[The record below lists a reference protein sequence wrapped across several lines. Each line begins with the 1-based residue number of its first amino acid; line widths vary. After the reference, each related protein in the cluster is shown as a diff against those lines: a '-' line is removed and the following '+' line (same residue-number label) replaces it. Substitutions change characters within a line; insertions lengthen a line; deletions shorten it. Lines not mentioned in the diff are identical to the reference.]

1 MAVTELHC
9 EITVKIRCKFFS
21 PRAIL
26 RKTNLLLANYM
37 TTELSDINDP
47 GTLLAWHIAMGVD
60 EAIADEP
67 IDRFNAPAPLPAQLN
82 VAAQK
87 QQTTPTPITARPA
100 QPTSGAGAEAATAIA
115 QACHTIEELR
125 LALKSF
131 DGGLLKRSAKNTV
144 FSDGVVDAPLMVI
157 GDLPGSEED
166 QSGKPFVGPSGQLLD
181 KMLSAIN
188 CSRSDNAYLTNFV
201 PWRPLG
207 SAKPNTEILSMCK
220 PFVERHIAL
229 AKPKIVVLMGGIPA
243 KTLLNTEDSI
253 SRLRGKWKKL
263 SLEGTDFDVLPMVHP
278 SYLISQPLQKRAA
291 WQDLLSIREK
301 LLS

>member
-1 MAVTELHC
+1 
-9 EITVKIRCKFFS
+9 
-21 PRAIL
+21 
-26 RKTNLLLANYM
+26 M
-37 TTELSDINDP
+37 TTELSDIINP

-67 IDRFNAPAPLPAQLN
+67 IDRFNAPAPTPVQVN
-82 VAAQK
+82 VPAQK
-87 QQTTPTPITARPA
+87 QKASPVPVTARPA
-100 QPTSGAGAEAATAIA
+100 QATSGAGAIAAATAA
-115 QACHTIEELR
+115 EACNTIEELR
-125 LALKSF
+125 KALEGF
-131 DGGLLKRSAKNTV
+131 DGGLLKRSAKSTV
-144 FSDGVVDAPLMVI
+144 FSDGICGAPLMIV

-166 QSGKPFVGPSGQLLD
+166 QNGKPFLGAPGQLLD
-181 KMLSAIN
+181 KMLNAISCN
-188 CSRSDNAYLTNFV
+188 RSDNTYLTNFV

-207 SAKPNTEILSMCK
+207 NTKPNAEILSMCK
-220 PFVERHIAL
+220 PFIERHIEL

-263 SLEGTDFDVLPMVHP
+263 SLSGVDFDTLPMVHP